1 MNQDGPENF
10 AVHRAIILVALND
23 PKLTQGLASRLCGAQ
38 KPAKVFLC
46 GYNRRNL
53 ASGGFYASS
62 ALA

>member
-1 MNQDGPENF
+1 MNQDGPENL
-10 AVHRAIILVALND
+10 AVHRAIILVPLND
-23 PKLTQGLASRLCGAQ
+23 PKMNQGLASRPRWAQ
-38 KPAKVFLC
+38 KPAKGLPC